1 MADRMKEKL
10 ENILYYHKAKILAG
24 VAAAA
29 LLLYAAAVLGGGS
42 ADTALYGESVNVRLS
57 SEEIEQVCEAG
68 SHALGLDA
76 GKEQILL
83 ETGMEIDVKNPDNN
97 AMSGNLEK
105 MTTAIFAHEIDFMV
119 CTPEVMDY
127 YAGKDSLE
135 KIDTLAGAG
144 SDELEER
151 FEESADSSGQRAVYG
166 VNLSGTALEGAE
178 KDAVFCIFRN
188 SERKSDTVDFLESIV
203 QKK

>member
-29 LLLYAAAVLGGGS
+29 LLLYAAAVPGGGS

-76 GKEQILL
+76 GKVQPG
-83 ETGMEIDVKNPDNN
+83 TVV
-97 AMSGNLEK
+97 AMIAAGIGYTWAAE
-105 MTTAIFAHEIDFMV
+105 A
-119 CTPEVMDY
+119 PEPKQ
-127 YAGKDSLE
+127 G
-135 KIDTLAGAG
+135 
-144 SDELEER
+144 
-151 FEESADSSGQRAVYG
+151 
-166 VNLSGTALEGAE
+166 
-178 KDAVFCIFRN
+178 
-188 SERKSDTVDFLESIV
+188 
-203 QKK
+203 

>member
-1 MADRMKEKL
+1 MADRMRKTF
-10 ENILYYHKAKILAG
+10 ENILYYHKTKILAG
-24 VAAAA
+24 LALTA
-29 LLLYAAAVLGGGS
+29 LLLYAWILFGGGTP
-42 ADTALYGESVNVRLS
+42 DTALYGEAVNIKLS
-57 SEEIEQVCEAG
+57 AENAEQVCEAG

-144 SDELEER
+144 SGELEER
-151 FEESADSSGQRAVYG
+151 FEESEDSSGQRAVYG